1 MPSKTKTKPRAR
13 PYREGGQL
21 LRTIRKRRGLSLHD
35 VVESINK
42 EYGKKVFHSERDL
55 VRAESGEGRVWPRDA
70 LIANQRPGIRR
81 RARPLAGLLLL
92 D

>member
-1 MPSKTKTKPRAR
+1 MSRKTKAKPRAR

-55 VRAESGEGRVWPRDA
+55 VRAESGEGRAWPRDA
-70 LIANQRPGIRR
+70 L
-81 RARPLAGLLLL
+81 AGCGKSAFCW
-92 D
+92 